1 WAVESRHFQPC
12 ILGGSLQERPYET
25 CDSLGGTRGG
35 VRRAFLLR
43 CIFGDRFR
51 EGGRAGLR
59 FTQRGN
65 RRSEAALHDRW
76 TWSIGHLARRTRHR
90 PHGGVRLRRTVSGGS
105 RETGGDGRVP
115 PGRRGVGNGVQQ
127 SGYLA
132 FPFQRANPGS
142 LGSRARAA
150 VL

>member
-1 WAVESRHFQPC
+1 
-12 ILGGSLQERPYET
+12 GGSLQERPYET

-76 TWSIGHLARRTRHR
+76 TWSIGHLAPWLRGNIAHVDADSARAWREI
-90 PHGGVRLRRTVSGGS
+90 HGDCAGPAR
-105 RETGGDGRVP
+105 
-115 PGRRGVGNGVQQ
+115 RRGVGNRVQQ

-132 FPFQRANPGS
+132 FPFQPANPGS